1 MGTWPMIFSY
11 RKLLVRLR
19 FILLFMTLTVVLY
32 QVMVVLTSWIEPVN
46 RYRAPAGNSVKVFGQ
61 HEHASFPESDKM
73 SDRLRLFYWYGE

>member
-11 RKLLVRLR
+11 RKMLVRLR

-32 QVMVVLTSWIEPVN
+32 QVMLVLSSWIEPVN
-46 RYRAPAGNSVKVFGQ
+46 RYRTPAGNSVKVFGQ
-61 HEHASFPESDKM
+61 HEHAALPESGRM